1 MISLGKIKPLIKI
14 ILVYFFI
21 GFISDLVLNYL
32 SRQSYAPSAIK
43 ALEFYFDRKTIK
55 SKNFRDFMS
64 AFNAGI
70 TIVAALMVTMFI
82 SKTLLGFTHPISFN
96 ELRQFIFIA
105 FIIGYATDVIIYK
118 VQLFG
123 KTLNPFYEIAG
134 AGLWGALAFIFSIV
148 VGYFLVHL

>member
-1 MISLGKIKPLIKI
+1 MIKIKPLIKI
-14 ILVYFFI
+14 LLIYFFI

-32 SRQSYAPSAIK
+32 SRQSYAPASVK

-55 SKNFRDFMS
+55 SKPFRDFMS

-70 TIVAALMVTMFI
+70 TIVAALIVTMLI
-82 SKTLLGFTHPISFN
+82 SKTILGFIHPNSFN
-96 ELRQFIFIA
+96 ELRQFVFIA
-105 FIIGYATDVIIYK
+105 FIVGYATDVIIYK

-134 AGLWGALAFIFSIV
+134 AGLWGALAFLFSII
-148 VGYFLVHL
+148 VGYFLLKL